1 MLEKLLFSDEILVS
15 VIVRAVRVM
24 NQETLAAV
32 NDRDPTVSNGI
43 GVLLLLMLLLNFL
56 SVVFL

>member
-1 MLEKLLFSDEILVS
+1 MLEQLLFSDEILVS
-15 VIVRAVRVM
+15 IIVRAARVM
-24 NQETLAAV
+24 NQETLAAI

>member
-1 MLEKLLFSDEILVS
+1 MLEQLLFSDEILVS

-43 GVLLLLMLLLNFL
+43 GMLLLLILLLNFL

>member
-1 MLEKLLFSDEILVS
+1 MLEQLLFSDEILVS